1 MTDIA
6 QRINT
11 AKLVAAA
18 FLIYADAIR
27 LGQTPTPNYITL
39 HTAAM
44 DPKDLMALADR
55 IDARIEIKEPSDGA
69 EWKAYACIGLPF
81 GGDILPDGITALVHA
96 TCPLTEQ
103 LRKDITT
110 HNDECI
116 GRAIDEAATEGR
128 ATMSPAQ
135 HGEMD
140 D

>member
-27 LGQTPTPNYITL
+27 LGQTPAPNFITL

-55 IDARIEIKEPSDGA
+55 TDARIEIEEPPDGRK
-69 EWKAYACIGLPF
+69 WLAYARVALPF
-81 GGDILPDGITALVHA
+81 GGDILPDGIHANVHA

-103 LRKDITT
+103 LRKDIIT

-128 ATMSPAQ
+128 
-135 HGEMD
+135 GVNR
-140 D
+140 